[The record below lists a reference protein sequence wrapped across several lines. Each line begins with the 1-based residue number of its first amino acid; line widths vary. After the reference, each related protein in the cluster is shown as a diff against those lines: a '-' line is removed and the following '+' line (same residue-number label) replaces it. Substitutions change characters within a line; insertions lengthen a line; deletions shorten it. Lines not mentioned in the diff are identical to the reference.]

1 VTTVLL
7 RRNADVT
14 AVDDAGRTAVDLA
27 QTRWI
32 QAALRQAWNDA
43 RRPELD
49 AAAAAAAADLV
60 ASTVL
65 PARSAA
71 VESPSDEQ
79 QRSSSSVAAA
89 TAPRLRSSGK
99 LVRPFERSRSLD
111 QPQRGDVATTTRVRL
126 STIC

>member
-1 VTTVLL
+1 MTTVLL

-43 RRPELD
+43 KRPELD
-49 AAAAAAAADLV
+49 AAAAAADLV

-65 PARSAA
+65 PARSA